1 LHRTLRISSL
11 LRNSSLLICALLA
24 ACAHSAGDTR
34 AGRIWDAR
42 AERYVAA
49 EQVFERAAKSRHV
62 LLGETH
68 DNAEHHRLQLRV
80 LEALAARGEK
90 RVLAMEQFDSEH
102 QAAIDAAR
110 AVGADAERLADGGQ
124 FERKGWNWP
133 LYKPL
138 VEFALA
144 HGWPL
149 AGANLSR
156 SDARAVV
163 ADPARARLPAPAPA
177 VLAALERDIVEG
189 HCGAAPPAARLAGMV
204 EAQRAR
210 DARMAEVLA
219 AQRTATVLIAG
230 IGHVRKD
237 RGVPL
242 YLPSGDPVSVAFV
255 EVQDD
260 KRAPRDYFDGF
271 ATPASFDYLWFTPRA
286 EREDPCKGM

>member
-11 LRNSSLLICALLA
+11 LACLALA
-24 ACAHSAGDTR
+24 ACAHSPPDSL
-34 AGRIWDAR
+34 AGRVWDAR
-42 AERYVAA
+42 AERYVAP
-49 EQVFERAAKSRHV
+49 EQLFERAAKARHV

-80 LEALAARGEK
+80 LEALAARGET
-90 RVLAMEQFDSEH
+90 RVLAMEQLDSDR
-102 QAAIDAAR
+102 QPAIDAAR
-110 AVGADAERLADGGQ
+110 AAGVDAERLADAAQ

-149 AGANLSR
+149 AAANLSR

-163 ADPARARLPAPAPA
+163 AHPARSRLPAPAPEL
-177 VLAALERDIVEG
+177 LAALERDIVEG

-210 DARMAEVLA
+210 DARIAEVLA
-219 AQRTATVLIAG
+219 APRTATVLIAG
-230 IGHVRKD
+230 IGHVRRD

-242 YLPSGDPVSVAFV
+242 YLGSDDLLSVGFL

-260 KRAPRDYFDGF
+260 KRTPRDYFDGF
-271 ATPASFDYLWFTPRA
+271 ATSASFDYVWFTPRA
-286 EREDPCKGM
+286 VREDPCKGM

>member
-1 LHRTLRISSL
+1 M
-11 LRNSSLLICALLA
+11 ALA
-24 ACAHSAGDTR
+24 ACAHSPPDTL

-42 AERYVAA
+42 DERYIAPEELFQHA
-49 EQVFERAAKSRHV
+49 TQARHV

-80 LEALAARGEK
+80 LEALAAAGET
-90 RVLAMEQFDSEH
+90 RVLAMEQFDSDR

-110 AVGADAERLADGGQ
+110 ASGAGAEGLADAAQ

-138 VEFALA
+138 VEFAVTHRWSLA
-144 HGWPL
+144 
-149 AGANLSR
+149 AANLSR
-156 SDARAVV
+156 SDARSVV
-163 ADPARARLPAPAPA
+163 ADPTRSRLPPPSPAL
-177 VLAALERDIVEG
+177 LAALERDIVEG

-210 DARMAEVLA
+210 DARMAEVLT
-219 AQRTATVLIAG
+219 AQRTGTVLIAG
-230 IGHVRKD
+230 IGHVRRD

-242 YLPSGDPVSVAFV
+242 YIGGGAVVSIAFV
-255 EVQDD
+255 EVQDG
-260 KRAPRDYFDGF
+260 KGTPRDYFDGF

>member
-1 LHRTLRISSL
+1 M
-11 LRNSSLLICALLA
+11 ALA
-24 ACAHSAGDTR
+24 ACAHSPPDALP
-34 AGRIWDAR
+34 GRVWDAR
-42 AERYVAA
+42 AERYVAP
-49 EQVFERAAKSRHV
+49 EQLFERAAKTRHV

-68 DNAEHHRLQLRV
+68 DNADHHRLQLRI
-80 LEALAARGEK
+80 LEALAARGQT
-90 RVLAMEQFDSEH
+90 RVLAMEQLDTDR

-110 AVGADAERLADGGQ
+110 AAGADAERLADAAQ

-149 AGANLSR
+149 AAANLSR

-163 ADPARARLPAPAPA
+163 ADPARSRLPPPAPAL
-177 VLAALERDIVEG
+177 LAAFERDIIDG

-219 AQRTATVLIAG
+219 AQPTGTVLIAG
-230 IGHVRKD
+230 IGHARRD
-237 RGVPL
+237 RGAPL
-242 YLPSGDPVSVAFV
+242 YLGSGDLVSVGVV
-255 EVQDD
+255 EVQDGTG
-260 KRAPRDYFDGF
+260 APPDYFDGF
-271 ATPASFDYLWFTPRA
+271 ATSASFDYVWFTPRA

>member
-1 LHRTLRISSL
+1 V
-11 LRNSSLLICALLA
+11 LA
-24 ACAHSAGDTR
+24 ACAHSPPDTL

-42 AERYVAA
+42 AGRYVAA
-49 EQVFERAAKSRHV
+49 EDVFNRVAKARHV

-68 DNAEHHRLQLRV
+68 DNTEHHRLQLRV
-80 LEALAARGEK
+80 LETLAARGET
-90 RVLAMEQFDSEH
+90 RVLAMEQLDIDR
-102 QAAIDAAR
+102 QPAIDAAR
-110 AVGADAERLADGGQ
+110 AAGADAERLADAAH

-133 LYKPL
+133 LYQPL

-149 AGANLSR
+149 VGANLSR
-156 SDARAVV
+156 TDARAVV
-163 ADPARARLPAPAPA
+163 ADPASSRLPPPAPAL
-177 VLAALERDIVEG
+177 LAALEHDIIEG

-219 AQRTATVLIAG
+219 AQRTGTVLIAG
-230 IGHVRKD
+230 IGHVRRD
-237 RGVPL
+237 RGAPL
-242 YLPSGDPVSVAFV
+242 YLGSSALLSIAFV

-260 KRAPRDYFDGF
+260 KGAPSDYFDGF
-271 ATPASFDYLWFTPRA
+271 ATRESFDYLWFTPRA